1 MSDADERTEELE
13 VQETAEVEREIERE
27 SETQEE
33 AVVDLDAAAE
43 YETVADDVRETI
55 RRQQEQI
62 EELNDLVLDLSTRV
76 ADNDGV
82 GVCPDCHG
90 AVQKTGGWFSK
101 KKIACRDCG
110 RVFHEY

>member
-1 MSDADERTEELE
+1 MSDADEATEELE
-13 VQETAEVEREIERE
+13 QTVDADATVEADAETE
-27 SETQEE
+27 EE

-43 YETVADDVRETI
+43 YETVADDLQETI

-62 EELNDLVLDLSTRV
+62 DKLNDLVLDLSARV

-82 GVCPDCHG
+82 GVCPDCNG
-90 AVQKTGGWFSK
+90 PVRKAGGWFST
-101 KKIACRDCG
+101 KKIKCGDCG

>member
-1 MSDADERTEELE
+1 MSDADEATEELE
-13 VQETAEVEREIERE
+13 QTVETETTAESEVETE
-27 SETQEE
+27 EE

-43 YETVADDVRETI
+43 YETVAADLQEQV

-62 EELNDLVLDLSTRV
+62 EKLNDLVLDLSTRV

-82 GVCPDCHG
+82 GVCPDCNG
-90 AVQKTGGWFSK
+90 PVRKSGGWFSN
-101 KKIACRDCG
+101 KKIKCTDCG

>member
-1 MSDADERTEELE
+1 MSDADEATEEVEETVEARE
-13 VQETAEVEREIERE
+13 VTET
-27 SETQEE
+27 ETEEE

-43 YETVADDVRETI
+43 YETVADDVRETL

-62 EELNDLVLDLSTRV
+62 EELNDMVVDMSTRM

-90 AVQKTGGWFSK
+90 PVMKSGGWFAK
-101 KKIACRDCG
+101 TKIECGDCG
-110 RVFHEY
+110 RVFHKY

>member
-1 MSDADERTEELE
+1 MSDANETTEE
-13 VQETAEVEREIERE
+13 VQETVETETTTETE
-27 SETQEE
+27 SESKEEE
-33 AVVDLDAAAE
+33 AVLDLDAMAQQ
-43 YETVADDVRETI
+43 ETVAGDVRDTL

-62 EELNDLVLDLSTRV
+62 EELNNMVVDLSTRL

-90 AVQKTGGWFSK
+90 PVRKAGGWFSK
-101 KKIACRDCG
+101 SKIKCGDCG